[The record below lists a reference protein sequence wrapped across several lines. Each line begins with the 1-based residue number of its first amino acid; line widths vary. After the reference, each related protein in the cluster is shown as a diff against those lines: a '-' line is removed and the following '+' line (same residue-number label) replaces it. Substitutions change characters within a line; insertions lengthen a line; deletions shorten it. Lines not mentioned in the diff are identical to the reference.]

1 MCVCVCVCLLCCAAA
16 NKKECVC
23 CFLIGC
29 VSGFFVLFPLSL
41 PISLSLS
48 ISLSADASVR
58 RQRKTSQ
65 LKHRPLS
72 LLKKERSQK
81 RQEFPPPPP
90 RVFFFLSLSLSK
102 TLSCLS
108 LSHHKGKKVA
118 LKGKLSSSQTV
129 GTEKQN
135 ELELVGETLQQN
147 RSGGKEQ
154 KKEAGQKGRTR
165 LKSLPTS
172 PLVPGGLAS
181 VGTAAAS
188 VAATALVAAAASV
201 AAAGDCFFFGR

>member
-1 MCVCVCVCLLCCAAA
+1 M
-16 NKKECVC
+16 
-23 CFLIGC
+23 
-29 VSGFFVLFPLSL
+29 
-41 PISLSLS
+41 
-48 ISLSADASVR
+48 
-58 RQRKTSQ
+58 
-65 LKHRPLS
+65 
-72 LLKKERSQK
+72 
-81 RQEFPPPPP
+81 
-90 RVFFFLSLSLSK
+90 
-102 TLSCLS
+102 
-108 LSHHKGKKVA
+108 A

-201 AAAGDCFFFGR
+201 AAAVDCFFFRKMKERKK